1 MKKNLKN
8 LIQNKTFLAIL
19 LACIVIASIAS
30 ATAGLGKKQTD
41 DTEKQTLDLNTPGT
55 VAQLES
61 EEAPS
66 ASDEIPSEQ
75 EVAKGSEA
83 EQENTVEEATPEDS
97 ASEEQPSDSALP
109 ADTDVSEAASED
121 AGALD
126 AGSDNVTA
134 EFPVTFDES
143 SYLSWPVV
151 GEVLMMF
158 SPDTTV
164 YFATLEQYKTND
176 AILIQSDV
184 DVSVRVPHHCR
195 VSGIGYQEDIGNY
208 VSLDLG
214 DGYEIT
220 LGQLKDISVNV
231 AQVVPE
237 GTVIA
242 SIAEPTRYYS
252 VEGYHLYVKMTHD
265 GTAIDPLDYLQ

>member
-1 MKKNLKN
+1 MKKNFKN

-19 LACIVIASIAS
+19 LACIVIASVAG
-30 ATAGLGKKQTD
+30 ATAGLGKKQTED
-41 DTEKQTLDLNTPGT
+41 SEKQTLDLNTPGT

-61 EEAPS
+61 EEAS
-66 ASDEIPSEQ
+66 SGGTTSEQ
-75 EVAKGSEA
+75 EVAKNDDITE
-83 EQENTVEEATPEDS
+83 
-97 ASEEQPSDSALP
+97 ASEDTDPAETQDNASGGADAEESPSDSALP
-109 ADTDVSEAASED
+109 ADTDASESGD
-121 AGALD
+121 VLSVD
-126 AGSDNVTA
+126 TDNVTA
-134 EFPVTFDES
+134 EFAVTFDET

-164 YFATLEQYKTND
+164 YFATLEQYRTND
-176 AILIQSDV
+176 AILIQSDL
-184 DVSVRVPHHCR
+184 DASVRVPHHCR

-208 VSLDLG
+208 VCLDLG

-220 LGQLKDISVNV
+220 LGQLKDISVNL

-242 SIAEPTRYYS
+242 SIAEPTRYYT
-252 VEGYHLYVKMTHD
+252 VEGYHLYMKMTLD
-265 GTAIDPLDYLQ
+265 GVAIDPLDYLQ